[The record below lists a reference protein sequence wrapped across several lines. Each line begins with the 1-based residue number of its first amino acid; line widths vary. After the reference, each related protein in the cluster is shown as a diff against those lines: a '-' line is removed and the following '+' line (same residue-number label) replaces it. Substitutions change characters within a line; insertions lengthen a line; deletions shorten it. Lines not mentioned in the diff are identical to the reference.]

1 MKIREIVLLEDRAE
15 YIAQTMKNK
24 LEAAAEKDLGRTVDS
39 LQLVN
44 QLKQADPTG
53 EIGRAHV

>member
-24 LEAAAEKDLGRTVDS
+24 LE
-39 LQLVN
+39 
-44 QLKQADPTG
+44 
-53 EIGRAHV
+53 IGRAHV